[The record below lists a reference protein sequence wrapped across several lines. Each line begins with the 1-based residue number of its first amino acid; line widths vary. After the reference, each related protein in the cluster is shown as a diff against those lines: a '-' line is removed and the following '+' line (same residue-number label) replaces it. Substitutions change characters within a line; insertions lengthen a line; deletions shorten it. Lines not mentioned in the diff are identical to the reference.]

1 MIQRMN
7 NVLLKH
13 SKILFGV
20 ITIVIIISFVWFLT
34 PGADGSLLFSG
45 GSGKMGEVFGEKLE
59 IKDLEAARDAM
70 ILVQAPDVYAHNP
83 AAVRRLGG
91 NIEEMQMFQMA
102 ALIKAAHLHGYTAS
116 DAEVGKE
123 ISALPAF
130 QKDGQFS
137 QVTYD
142 EFKNGCLT
150 PNGFT
155 FKDFENA
162 FRAMIML
169 RKFQASAAAGVSVTD
184 DEVERAA
191 QDAAVKVTNREFI
204 FSADAFERSVKITD
218 DDIKAAYEADLS
230 KYMSDP
236 VSDALMIYV
245 NLSDVK
251 AVAPVS
257 DAQVDEQFKAFG
269 SMMKDKD
276 GKALAEKDARAQ
288 IRSELEKQAKM
299 AAAAQKLNAFYLKA
313 YELVREE
320 GFTPAV
326 LKKEAEAAGFKVAAL
341 VKLTA
346 GSPETVIAGS
356 RLIQAVNG
364 LTDVNTF
371 TQPMPNKDSFAF
383 AMLTNRIAPRQLT
396 LDEAKAEV
404 RDNVLVK
411 KSLQLAQDAARAL
424 RAEVLAGKLTADK
437 IEAAVQA
444 ATGKKPAPAKESVK
458 LTQIAEA
465 YGQYK
470 TMAMNNPYLSG
481 SLLGY
486 LKNALLQENF
496 AKGFISE
503 PMQASADSYS
513 MFYVVDS
520 VPVPEAV
527 TDKAKEA
534 IRELLLNNK
543 QELAMQDWFGWI
555 NANTKCFMRSREQQQ
570 AAE

>member
-34 PGADGSLLFSG
+34 PGADGSLLFSS

-251 AVAPVS
+251 VVVPVS

-346 GSPETVIAGS
+346 GSPETVVAGS

-383 AMLTNRIAPRQLT
+383 AMLLLT
-396 LDEAKAEV
+396 FLPFEE
-404 RDNVLVK
+404 
-411 KSLQLAQDAARAL
+411 
-424 RAEVLAGKLTADK
+424 
-437 IEAAVQA
+437 
-444 ATGKKPAPAKESVK
+444 
-458 LTQIAEA
+458 
-465 YGQYK
+465 
-470 TMAMNNPYLSG
+470 
-481 SLLGY
+481 
-486 LKNALLQENF
+486 
-496 AKGFISE
+496 
-503 PMQASADSYS
+503 
-513 MFYVVDS
+513 
-520 VPVPEAV
+520 
-527 TDKAKEA
+527 
-534 IRELLLNNK
+534 
-543 QELAMQDWFGWI
+543 
-555 NANTKCFMRSREQQQ
+555 
-570 AAE
+570 

>member
-1 MIQRMN
+1 MLNIGD
-7 NVLLKH
+7 K
-13 SKILFGV
+13 
-20 ITIVIIISFVWFLT
+20 
-34 PGADGSLLFSG
+34 
-45 GSGKMGEVFGEKLE
+45 
-59 IKDLEAARDAM
+59 
-70 ILVQAPDVYAHNP
+70 APN
-83 AAVRRLGG
+83 
-91 NIEEMQMFQMA
+91 
-102 ALIKAAHLHGYTAS
+102 
-116 DAEVGKE
+116 
-123 ISALPAF
+123 
-130 QKDGQFS
+130 
-137 QVTYD
+137 
-142 EFKNGCLT
+142 
-150 PNGFT
+150 FT
-155 FKDFENA
+155 
-162 FRAMIML
+162 L
-169 RKFQASAAAGVSVTD
+169 
-184 DEVERAA
+184 
-191 QDAAVKVTNREFI
+191 
-204 FSADAFERSVKITD
+204 
-218 DDIKAAYEADLS
+218 
-230 KYMSDP
+230 
-236 VSDALMIYV
+236 
-245 NLSDVK
+245 
-251 AVAPVS
+251 
-257 DAQVDEQFKAFG
+257 
-269 SMMKDKD
+269 KDKD

-346 GSPETVIAGS
+346 GSTETVVAGS

-444 ATGKKPAPAKESVK
+444 VTGKKPAPAKESVK

>member
-20 ITIVIIISFVWFLT
+20 ITIVIIVSFVWFLT

-204 FSADAFERSVKITD
+204 FSADAFERSVTITD

-230 KYMSDP
+230 KYMSD
-236 VSDALMIYV
+236 
-245 NLSDVK
+245 
-251 AVAPVS
+251 PVS

-346 GSPETVIAGS
+346 GSPETVVAGS

-411 KSLQLAQDAARAL
+411 KSLQFAQDAARAL